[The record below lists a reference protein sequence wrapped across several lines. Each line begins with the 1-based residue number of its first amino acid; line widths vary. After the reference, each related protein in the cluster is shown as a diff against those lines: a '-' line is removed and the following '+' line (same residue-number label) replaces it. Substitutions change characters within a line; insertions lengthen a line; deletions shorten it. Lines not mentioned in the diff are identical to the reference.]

1 MEYKIKAMPPFTL
14 IGFQKE
20 FSYDSAYREIPRFWD
35 EVMENA
41 AGVFAGKPPADPCE
55 KALVDNNIGE
65 YGVCIDEMVEGRFRY
80 LIAGE
85 YCGGEVPAGMV
96 LHAFPRC
103 DWAVFD
109 CFGPM
114 PDALQSLNTRVFRD
128 WLPNNPDYES
138 AMAASIEWYDSANE
152 MGDTNFHS
160 AIWIPVKEKESK

>member
-41 AGVFAGKPPADPCE
+41 AGVFAGKPPADSCE

-65 YGVCIDEMVEGRFRY
+65 YGVCIDEMVEGRFRN
-80 LIAGE
+80 LIAGK

-160 AIWIPVKEKESK
+160 AIWIPVKEKEK